1 MDDIHAR
8 LAKNL
13 RALRQKTGLSQEAF
27 ADEVGLHRTYVSGL
41 ERGNRNP
48 TIAIIDK
55 LARFLR
61 VPAGKLLD

>member
-48 TIAIIDK
+48 TIAIIEK
-55 LARFLR
+55 LARFLG